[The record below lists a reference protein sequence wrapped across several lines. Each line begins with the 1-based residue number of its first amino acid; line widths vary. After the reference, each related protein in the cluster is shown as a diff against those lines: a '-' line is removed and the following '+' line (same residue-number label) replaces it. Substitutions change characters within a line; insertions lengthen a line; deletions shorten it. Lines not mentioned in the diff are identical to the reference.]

1 MDCWGATYDVD
12 DWDILT
18 ESDDSF
24 DITDI
29 TDKFKNL
36 ETLKQEWIL
45 ADRKKNID
53 INTQQVVLLRNKNA
67 KKQFKKKQKKRSKK
81 VA

>member
-45 ADRKKNID
+45 ADRKKNND
-53 INTQQVVLLRNKNA
+53 INKNS
-67 KKQFKKKQKKRSKK
+67 KKLFKKKQKKRSKK

>member
-36 ETLKQEWIL
+36 ETLKQEWIF
-45 ADRKKNID
+45 ADRKKNND
-53 INTQQVVLLRNKNA
+53 INTQQGVLLRNKNA
-67 KKQFKKKQKKRSKK
+67 TKQFKKKQKKRSKK

>member
-45 ADRKKNID
+45 ADRKKNND
-53 INTQQVVLLRNKNA
+53 INTQQGVLLRNKNA
-67 KKQFKKKQKKRSKK
+67 TKQFKKKQKKRSKK

>member
-18 ESDDSF
+18 ESEDSF

-45 ADRKKNID
+45 ADRKKN
-53 INTQQVVLLRNKNA
+53 NARHEVLLHNKNA
-67 KKQFKKKQKKRSKK
+67 KKLFKKKQKKRSKK

>member
-45 ADRKKNID
+45 ADRKKNND
-53 INTQQVVLLRNKNA
+53 INSQQRVLLRNKNA
-67 KKQFKKKQKKRSKK
+67 TKQFKKKQKKRSKK